1 MSLMSCSIH
10 KLKSH
15 ILFTFCLFQ
24 FYVKKKKCSRKW
36 SGVGL
41 ASPAPSP
48 FVYGPVERTEN
59 LSNMVYNLLEC
70 SKSLAEDEVDEI
82 MANYSNISQLKV
94 ESKIPTRQLRTE
106 KSQKKSSSM
115 NQSSESTW
123 ESYLVMNGNW
133 LLLPLKLLFTFFFFS
148 LLFQFF

>member
-1 MSLMSCSIH
+1 M
-10 KLKSH
+10 
-15 ILFTFCLFQ
+15 
-24 FYVKKKKCSRKW
+24 KKKKCSRKW

-59 LSNMVYNLLEC
+59 LSKMVYNLLEC

-123 ESYLVMNGNW
+123 ESYLVMNRNW